1 MDTKAFEFD
10 ALLAYSRKR
19 YSKKEVRQ
27 ILEFIKNYTIEIN
40 AIDLSTIKYGGT
52 ILN

>member
-1 MDTKAFEFD
+1 MNTKEFAFD
-10 ALLAYSRKR
+10 ALLAYSRKK

-27 ILEFIKNYTIEIN
+27 ILEFIKDYTIQIN
-40 AIDLSTIKYGGT
+40 TINLSTIKYGGT